1 MSAMTTRETPTNDAL
16 AGVPGV
22 IGRYFELDADRAI
35 DSIVA
40 LFTDHAQV
48 VDEGEARHGRSAIR
62 EWQIGPASKYTYT
75 TQVLRSEELDA
86 NLYAVTGRLTGNFP
100 GGVAEL
106 RWTFKLA
113 GDRIE
118 HLIIA
123 P

>member
-1 MSAMTTRETPTNDAL
+1 MSSTTTRAMPINDAL
-16 AGVPGV
+16 AGVADV
-22 IGRYFELDADRAI
+22 IRRYFELDADRAI

-48 VDEGEARHGRSAIR
+48 VDEGEARHGSSEIR

-75 TQVLRSEELDA
+75 TEVLHSEELDA
-86 NLYAVTGRLTGNFP
+86 NRYAVTGRLTGNFP

-106 RWTFKLA
+106 KWNFKLA
-113 GDRIE
+113 GDRIDQ
-118 HLIIA
+118 LIIA

>member
-1 MSAMTTRETPTNDAL
+1 MKREGPSEFGIYWRIVLPNC
-16 AGVPGV
+16 
-22 IGRYFELDADRAI
+22 IG
-35 DSIVA
+35 SIVA

-48 VDEGEARHGRSAIR
+48 VDEGEARHGRSEIR

-75 TQVLRSEELDA
+75 TQVLHSEELDA
-86 NLYAVTGRLTGNFP
+86 NRYAVTGRLTGNFP

-106 RWTFKLA
+106 RWNFKLA

-118 HLIIA
+118 QLIIA